1 MGGSLD
7 DILMR
12 QGDKIMR
19 RLNKFLSMVA
29 LGAMTVAAGSAM
41 AATADGT
48 LGATSTGTADV
59 TLSINEQFQI
69 SDMNAFAFGAY
80 GGTGDFDANDDI
92 CVYHNGDGSYRVT
105 ITDNSANVTANA
117 FQVEDATDTNEIDMS
132 IFWNDVTGVTGES
145 AVTYN
150 TALTPQSGANTSAAD
165 CSVGGLSANLHV
177 VLAEA
182 DLQAATAGSYD
193 SELTV
198 LIEPD

>member
-1 MGGSLD
+1 MKK
-7 DILMR
+7 MN
-12 QGDKIMR
+12 Q
-19 RLNKFLSMVA
+19 FLSVA
-29 LGAMTVAAGSAM
+29 VFAFAVASSGSAM

-69 SDMNAFAFGAY
+69 SDMDAFAFGAY

-105 ITDNSANVTANA
+105 ITDDSNNVSANA
-117 FQVEDATDTNEIDMS
+117 FQVEDATDTNEINMS

>member
-1 MGGSLD
+1 M
-7 DILMR
+7 
-12 QGDKIMR
+12 
-19 RLNKFLSMVA
+19 NKFNNFLSLMVM
-29 LGAMTVAAGSAM
+29 GVATATAGSAL

-59 TLSINEQFQI
+59 TLTIDEQFQI
-69 SDMNAFAFGAY
+69 SDMNAFAFGTY
-80 GGTGDFDANDDI
+80 GGTGDLDNNDDI

-132 IFWNDVTGVTGES
+132 IFWNDVTGTVGET
-145 AVTYN
+145 AITYN
-150 TALTPQSGANTSAAD
+150 TPTAAQSGANTTAAD
-165 CSVGGLSANLHV
+165 CSTGGLSANLHV

-182 DLQAATAGSYD
+182 DLQAAAAGSYD

-198 LIEPD
+198 LVEPD